1 MKNKISSGSIKYST
15 RIAAGSLIRDS
26 IEDIVYRFLKN
37 SVAESCRVLI
47 VASPINNT
55 LREIENF
62 IEDSLF
68 NYSKQNE

>member
-15 RIAAGSLIRDS
+15 RIAAGSLMWGS
-26 IEDIVYRFLKN
+26 IEDILHRFVKN

-47 VASPINNT
+47 VASPT
-55 LREIENF
+55 VVALMEIENF

-68 NYSKQNE
+68 NYFKQK